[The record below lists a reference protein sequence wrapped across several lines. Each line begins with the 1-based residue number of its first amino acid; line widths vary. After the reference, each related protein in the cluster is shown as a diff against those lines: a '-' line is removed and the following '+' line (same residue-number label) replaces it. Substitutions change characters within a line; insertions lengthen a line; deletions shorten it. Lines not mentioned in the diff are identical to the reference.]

1 MFLSPYQTTEM
12 IKTNPVRY
20 QSSIKQSIRDSLVV
34 KLVGNDITLLTPG
47 DTTTGVFTQPLTSV
61 DIDMSFKAMFDGRLY
76 LKRRNQYP
84 GDEEYIP
91 RSEPEWEGLIE
102 RAEILQ
108 QWLTDDVRR
117 HKLLVI
123 GDIPLRVYM
132 DLYSSVLGRRVGLD
146 GVQSLQLTHIVGF
159 FYLCL
164 HGDAGDAT
172 EYRDAYI
179 KRIAKVSRVDY
190 SDVASNLVGI
200 DYIAN
205 LDDLAST
212 IQRELQTPRAAMI
225 TSTVMLSTL
234 TGGWFGANAKEL
246 MSVSLEHPATWVW
259 LVSQAISSRSY
270 RRTTLGKMIQ
280 ERLRVSDLAVF
291 TNSLKAYRTG
301 A

>member
-91 RSEPEWEGLIE
+91 RSEPEWEALIE

-146 GVQSLQLTHIVGF
+146 GVQSLKLTHIVGF

-164 HGDAGDAT
+164 HGDVSDAI

-190 SDVASNLVGI
+190 SDVASNLAGI
-200 DYIAN
+200 EYIAN

-259 LVSQAISSRSY
+259 LVNQAISSRSY